1 MNLSLVYH
9 NFHPV
14 LLKMGS
20 HTFGA
25 FIDVESSPA
34 SPQSPR
40 PPQKAVAKT
49 YHSVPLPSAPEA
61 LELNDLEW
69 GTHPSGHR
77 SQAGVASPSGIASPS
92 NDIEMSR
99 PASPA
104 NEGLDGVDALQSFSN
119 PPKNR
124 YRMVSVSLMNF
135 LGGLSD
141 SAPGAL
147 IPYMEKYIFNEHGNL
162 IL

>member
-1 MNLSLVYH
+1 ML
-9 NFHPV
+9 
-14 LLKMGS
+14 
-20 HTFGA
+20 GA
-25 FIDVESSPA
+25 FIKAESLPTSPY
-34 SPQSPR
+34 SPR

-49 YHSVPLPSAPEA
+49 HHSVPLPSAPDVI
-61 LELNDLEW
+61 ELNSLEW
-69 GTHPSGHR
+69 GAQPSGHR
-77 SQAGVASPSGIASPS
+77 SRAEAATSS

-99 PASPA
+99 PASPT
-104 NEGLDGVDALQSFSN
+104 NDEFDGVDALQSFSN

-147 IPYMEKYIFNEHGNL
+147 IPYMEKYALLTLQFNDP
-162 IL
+162 